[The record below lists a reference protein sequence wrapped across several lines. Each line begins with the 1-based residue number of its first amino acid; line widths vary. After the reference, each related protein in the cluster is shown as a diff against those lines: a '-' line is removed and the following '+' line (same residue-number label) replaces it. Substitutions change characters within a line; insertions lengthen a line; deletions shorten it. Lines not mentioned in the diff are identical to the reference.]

1 MNAQYSPI
9 QIEEKWSKIWADR
22 ELERPGSEDHF
33 SQIIPPPNV
42 TGTLHMGHSFQ
53 YAIMDFYTRYHHM
66 KDTDSYWQ
74 VGTDHAGIATQMVV
88 ENNLLNE
95 GKSKDDLGREKFL
108 EEVWKW
114 KEYSEGKISSQMKR
128 LGITVEWDK
137 YRFTYDDDFCEG
149 VNKAFVELYRK
160 DKIYRG
166 YRLVN
171 WDPSLKT
178 AVSDLEVVRQ
188 EKDGLL
194 WHISYPLADTDEAL
208 IVATTRPET
217 MFGDMAVA
225 VNPNDARFK
234 HHIGKYIELPFVGRK
249 IPVIGDEYV
258 DMEFGTGCLKIT
270 PGHDFN
276 DYDIGKKYALHEVDG
291 VVQTSDKL
299 EDFAPI
305 NIFTDDAFSNDMV
318 PAPFNNLDRFKVRK
332 AVLEELRNKEL
343 LVKEEKHHVSVPRG
357 ERSNIVIE
365 PKLSYQ
371 WYVKTEEMAK
381 KANEAVNNGEVVFHP
396 SNWDK
401 TYFNWMD
408 NIQDWCISR
417 QIWWGHRIPAWHDD
431 EGNTYVGFDEAEV
444 REFYSLDD
452 RALRQEEDVLDT
464 WFSASLWPFGSLGW
478 PKETEDF
485 KKFFPTTLLVTGFD
499 IIFFWVAR
507 MMMMSLEFTGKV
519 PFKDVYV
526 TGLIRDENG
535 QKMSKS
541 KGNII
546 DPIDLI
552 YGIDLED
559 LVSKRTANL
568 MQEGL
573 AEKIERKTRKQFP
586 NGIDSYGTDAV
597 RMTFYSLAT
606 HTRDISFEL
615 GRLKGY
621 RNFCNK
627 VWNAARFINNYPME
641 SKEFIAKNDADKWIE
656 DEFNKVAEQIHKNIA
671 EYRLDFAM
679 NEVYEFFWGKFCDK
693 YIEECKT
700 SGETANLHPMLKK
713 ILLLM
718 HPFCP
723 FITEEINELVFKD
736 GSLMKKNK

>member
-1 MNAQYSPI
+1 
-9 QIEEKWSKIWADR
+9 
-22 ELERPGSEDHF
+22 
-33 SQIIPPPNV
+33 
-42 TGTLHMGHSFQ
+42 
-53 YAIMDFYTRYHHM
+53 
-66 KDTDSYWQ
+66 
-74 VGTDHAGIATQMVV
+74 
-88 ENNLLNE
+88 
-95 GKSKDDLGREKFL
+95 
-108 EEVWKW
+108 
-114 KEYSEGKISSQMKR
+114 MKR

-137 YRFTYDDDFCEG
+137 YRFTLDDDYYQG
-149 VNKAFVELYRK
+149 VIKAFVELYRK

-171 WDPSLKT
+171 WDPALKT

-188 EKDGLL
+188 EKDGLI
-194 WHISYPLADTDEAL
+194 WHISYPIADSNDVLT
-208 IVATTRPET
+208 VATTRPET

-225 VNPNDARFK
+225 VNPNDDRYK
-234 HHIGKYIELPFVGRK
+234 HFIGQYVDLPFVGRK

-276 DYDIGKKYALHEVDG
+276 DYEIGKKYALHEVDG
-291 VVQTSDKL
+291 VVHTSESL
-299 EDFAPI
+299 EDFEPI
-305 NIFTDDAFSNDMV
+305 NIFTDEAFSNDNV
-318 PAPFNNLDRFKVRK
+318 PEPFANLDRFKVRK
-332 AVLEELRNKEL
+332 AVLEELKNKNL
-343 LVKEEKHHVSVPRG
+343 LVKEEKHHISVPRG

-365 PKLSYQ
+365 PKLSNQ
-371 WYVKTEEMAK
+371 WYVNTQDMAK
-381 KANEAVNNGEVVFHP
+381 KANAAVDNGEVVFHP
-396 SNWDK
+396 GNWVK

-417 QIWWGHRIPAWHDD
+417 QIWWGHRIPAWYDD
-431 EGNTYVGFDEAEV
+431 KGNVYVGHNEAEV
-444 REFYSLDD
+444 RDFYKLDD
-452 RALRQEEDVLDT
+452 RALQQEEDVLDT
-464 WFSASLWPFGSLGW
+464 WFSSSLWSFGSLGW
-478 PKETEDF
+478 PAQTDNLEKY
-485 KKFFPTTLLVTGFD
+485 FPTSLLVTGFD

-507 MMMMSLEFTGKV
+507 MMMMSLEFTGKI

-552 YGIDLED
+552 YGIELDD
-559 LVSKRTANL
+559 LVAKRTANL

-586 NGIDSYGTDAV
+586 SGIESYGSDAL

-606 HTRDISFEL
+606 HTKDISFEL

-627 VWNAARFINNYPME
+627 IWNAARFINNYPME
-641 SKEFIAKNDADKWIE
+641 SDVFEAKNDSDKWIE
-656 DEFNKVAEQIHKNIA
+656 EEFNAVEKQINKNIA

-679 NEVYEFFWGKFCDK
+679 NEIYEFFWGKFCDR
-693 YIEECKT
+693 YIEECKA

-713 ILLLM
+713 ILKLM
-718 HPFCP
+718 HPFAP
-723 FITEEINELVFKD
+723 FITEEINELIFKD
-736 GSLMKKNK
+736 GSLMDL

>member
-1 MNAQYSPI
+1 MEAKYSPI
-9 QIEEKWSKIWADR
+9 QIEEKWSKVWADR
-22 ELERPGSEDHF
+22 ELARPGSEDHF

-66 KDTDSYWQ
+66 RGTDSYWQ

-108 EEVWKW
+108 DEVWKW

-137 YRFTYDDDFCEG
+137 YRFTYDDDFCAG

-160 DKIYRG
+160 EKIYRG

-171 WDPSLKT
+171 WDPSLRT

-194 WHISYPLADTDEAL
+194 WHISYPLADSDESL

-225 VNPNDARFK
+225 VNPKDERFK
-234 HHIGKYIELPFVGRK
+234 HHIGKFVELPFVGRK

-305 NIFTDDAFSNDMV
+305 NIFTDEAFSNDMV

-332 AVLEELRNKEL
+332 AVLEELRTKEL
-343 LVKEEKHHVSVPRG
+343 LVKEEKHHISVPRG

-381 KANEAVNNGEVVFHP
+381 KANDAVNNGEVVFHP
-396 SNWDK
+396 GNWDK

-431 EGNTYVGFDEAEV
+431 EGNVYVGFDEEEV
-444 REFYSLDD
+444 REFYNLDD
-452 RALRQEEDVLDT
+452 RALKQEEDVLDT

-478 PKETEDF
+478 PEETEDF

-627 VWNAARFINNYPME
+627 IWNAARFINNYPME
-641 SKEFIAKNDADKWIE
+641 STEFVARNEADKVIE
-656 DEFNKVAEQIHKNIA
+656 EKFNQVSAQIQKNIE

-679 NEVYEFFWGKFCDK
+679 NEVYEFFWGEFCDK

-713 ILLLM
+713 ILVLM
-718 HPFCP
+718 HPFAP
-723 FITEEINELVFKD
+723 FITEEINELIFKD
-736 GSLMKKNK
+736 GSLMDL

>member
-1 MNAQYSPI
+1 
-9 QIEEKWSKIWADR
+9 
-22 ELERPGSEDHF
+22 
-33 SQIIPPPNV
+33 
-42 TGTLHMGHSFQ
+42 
-53 YAIMDFYTRYHHM
+53 
-66 KDTDSYWQ
+66 
-74 VGTDHAGIATQMVV
+74 
-88 ENNLLNE
+88 
-95 GKSKDDLGREKFL
+95 
-108 EEVWKW
+108 
-114 KEYSEGKISSQMKR
+114 MKR

-137 YRFTYDDDFCEG
+137 YRFTYDDDFCKG

-188 EKDGLL
+188 EKDGVL
-194 WHISYPLADTDEAL
+194 WHISYPLADSDEVL

-225 VNPNDARFK
+225 VNPKDDRFK
-234 HHIGKYIELPFVGRK
+234 HYIGKHVELPFVGRK

-305 NIFTDDAFSNDMV
+305 NIFTDEAFSNDIV

-332 AVLEELRNKEL
+332 AVLEELKNKDL
-343 LVKEEKHHVSVPRG
+343 LVQEEKHHISVPRG

-371 WYVKTEEMAK
+371 WYVKTEEMAQ
-381 KANEAVNNGEVVFHP
+381 KANDAVNKGEVVFHP
-396 SNWDK
+396 GNWDK

-417 QIWWGHRIPAWHDD
+417 QIWWGHRIPAWQDS
-431 EGNTYVGFDEAEV
+431 EGNTYVGYDEDEV
-444 REFYSLDD
+444 RKFYQLDS
-452 RALRQEEDVLDT
+452 RELTQEEDVLDT

-478 PKETEDF
+478 PEDTPDF

-559 LVSKRTANL
+559 LVTKRTTNL

-627 VWNAARFINNYPME
+627 IWNAARFINNYPME
-641 SKEFIAKNDADKWIE
+641 SKEFVAKNDADRWIE
-656 DEFNKVAEQIHKNIA
+656 DEFNKVTEQIHKNIA
-671 EYRLDFAM
+671 EYRLDYAM

-713 ILLLM
+713 ILVLM

-723 FITEEINELVFKD
+723 FITEEVNELVFKD
-736 GSLMKKNK
+736 DSLMKLK

>member
-1 MNAQYSPI
+1 MDPKYFPI
-9 QIEEKWSKIWADR
+9 EIEEKWSKIWAQRSLDR
-22 ELERPGSEDHF
+22 PKAKNRF

-66 KDTDSYWQ
+66 NGADSYWQ

-88 ENNLLNE
+88 ENNLANE
-95 GKSKDDLGREKFL
+95 GKTKDELGRDKFI

-114 KEYSEGKISSQMKR
+114 KDFSEEKISSQMKR
-128 LGITVEWDK
+128 LGITVDWDK
-137 YRFTYDDDFCEG
+137 YRFTLDDEYYQG
-149 VNKAFVELYRK
+149 VIKAFVELYRK
-160 DKIYRG
+160 DKIYQG

-178 AVSDLEVVRQ
+178 AVSDLEVIRQ
-188 EKDGLL
+188 EKDGLI
-194 WHISYPLADTDEAL
+194 WHIAYPVEDSQDKL

-225 VNPNDARFK
+225 VNPKDSRYKKF
-234 HHIGKYIELPFVGRK
+234 IGQYIILPFVGRK
-249 IPVIGDEYV
+249 IPIIGDEYV

-276 DYDIGKKYALHEVDG
+276 DYEIGKKFALHEIDG
-291 VVQTSDKL
+291 VVHTSKKL
-299 EDFAPI
+299 EDFAPL
-305 NIFTDDAFSNDMV
+305 NIFTDTAHTNDNV
-318 PAPFNNLDRFKVRK
+318 PQQFQDLDRFKVRK
-332 AVLEELRNKEL
+332 VVLEELKNKDL
-343 LVKEEKHHVSVPRG
+343 LVKEEKHPISVPRG

-365 PKLSYQ
+365 PRLSYQ
-371 WYVKTEEMAK
+371 WYVKTADMAK
-381 KANEAVNNGEVVFHP
+381 KANAAVNKGEVKFHP
-396 SNWDK
+396 NNWIK

-417 QIWWGHRIPAWHDD
+417 QIWWGHRIPAWQDA
-431 EGNTYVGFDEAEV
+431 EGNTYVGFDEEEV
-444 REFYSLDD
+444 RSFYKLDN
-452 RALRQEEDVLDT
+452 RKLNQVEDVLDT
-464 WFSASLWPFGSLGW
+464 WFSSSLWSFGSLGW
-478 PKETEDF
+478 PNNTEGVERY
-485 KKFFPTTLLVTGFD
+485 FPTSLLVTGFD

-507 MMMMSLEFTGKV
+507 MMMMSLEFTGQI

-546 DPIDLI
+546 DPIDLV
-552 YGIDLED
+552 YGIELED
-559 LVSKRTANL
+559 LVAKRTANL

-586 NGIDSYGTDAV
+586 NGIESYGTDAM
-597 RMTFYSLAT
+597 RMTFFSLAT
-606 HTRDISFEL
+606 HTKDISFEM

-627 VWNAARFINNYPME
+627 MWNAARFINNYPHE
-641 SKEFIAKNDADKWIE
+641 SEEFVAKNDADKWIE
-656 DEFNKVAEQIHKNIA
+656 KEFEAVSKQINKNIA

-679 NEVYEFFWGKFCDK
+679 YEVYEFFWGKFCDK
-693 YIEECKT
+693 YIEECKAT
-700 SGETANLHPMLKK
+700 GETSNLHPMLKK
-713 ILLLM
+713 LLQLI
-718 HPFCP
+718 HPFAP
-723 FITEEINELVFKD
+723 FITEEINELIFKD
-736 GSLMKKNK
+736 GSLMDL

>member
-1 MNAQYSPI
+1 MDAQYSPI

-66 KDTDSYWQ
+66 KGTDSYWQ

-108 EEVWKW
+108 DEVWKW

-194 WHISYPLADTDEAL
+194 WHISYPLAGSDEAL

-225 VNPNDARFK
+225 VNPKDDRFK
-234 HHIGKYIELPFVGRK
+234 HHIGKYVELPFVGRK

-305 NIFTDDAFSNDMV
+305 NIFTDEAFSNDMV
-318 PAPFNNLDRFKVRK
+318 PVPFNNLDRFKVRK
-332 AVLEELRNKEL
+332 AVLEELRTKEL
-343 LVKEEKHHVSVPRG
+343 LVKEEKHHISVPRG

-396 SNWDK
+396 ANWDK

-444 REFYSLDD
+444 REFYSLDA
-452 RALRQEEDVLDT
+452 RALKQEEDVLDT

-559 LVSKRTANL
+559 LVSKRTTNL

-641 SKEFIAKNDADKWIE
+641 SKEFVAKNDADKWIE
-656 DEFNKVAEQIHKNIA
+656 DEFNKVTEQIQKNIA

-679 NEVYEFFWGKFCDK
+679 NEIYEFFWGKFCDK

-713 ILLLM
+713 ILVLM

-736 GSLMKKNK
+736 GSLMKN